1 MVTYTVRP
9 RVQAEWDAICDQYD
23 VDAIVAAHPHFYDT
37 PSRRARLTADLL
49 RAYTHMPATM
59 AEPA

>member
-1 MVTYTVRP
+1 MVTYRVGP

-37 PSRRARLTADLL
+37 PSRRAR
-49 RAYTHMPATM
+49 
-59 AEPA
+59 